1 VASNQEFP
9 AISSIWRVNPNDFV
23 RCKRLIEAAACRR
36 GRDETPGPAA
46 MSTPSQNDAAFGRA
60 NPHALAAI
68 LEASET
74 KRIIAATDIFDIS
87 GIKLWASNQPVSAA
101 LQRKLLDRQLRQ
113 PLESCLVAQDGVT
126 SITLLDSLNE
136 LLQGDTPLAPVLRAH
151 GARLAREAAYLPLHP
166 VVQLLLTAAETSRPQ
181 AYDHAVAAMA
191 LNGALM
197 AASGGDVASIRLAM
211 LCGLTHDLGE
221 MYIASAHGEADADRA
236 LDFVSYQQLVV
247 HPHVGALIVS
257 QLTNYPASLA
267 RAVAEHHERM
277 DGSGYPHA
285 IESDRFS
292 PLGRLLAVTEATL
305 SAVRGPY
312 DTLHRASV
320 ALRAV
325 PGEFDQ
331 HWMGR
336 VTQAANA
343 LAPQKSVM
351 DTADVQARLVA
362 LGDVLSAA
370 EANVAAVAGRSKL
383 LAMKKAMELAQFL
396 ISRLRAGWNESG
408 LWSVESLASADAAE
422 VEALEDELYFRLRGV
437 QRAATL
443 AAGKLPPEE
452 AAVLDEVCGSLAM
465 G

>member
-1 VASNQEFP
+1 MTSL
-9 AISSIWRVNPNDFV
+9 SSSDTSF
-23 RCKRLIEAAACRR
+23 
-36 GRDETPGPAA
+36 T
-46 MSTPSQNDAAFGRA
+46 RA
-60 NPHALAAI
+60 NPHALEAI

-74 KRIIAATDIFDIS
+74 RRIISATDIFDIS

-126 SITLLDSLNE
+126 SMTVLESLNE
-136 LLQGDTPLAPVLRAH
+136 LLQGDSPLAPLLRTH
-151 GARLAREAAYLPLHP
+151 GARLAREAAFLPLHP

-181 AYDHAVAAMA
+181 AYEHAVAAMA

-197 AASGGDVASIRLAM
+197 AASGADVASIRLAM

-221 MYIASAHGEADADRA
+221 MYIASAHGEADADRG
-236 LDFVSYQQLVV
+236 LDFASYQQLVV
-247 HPHVGALIVS
+247 HPHVGSLLVA
-257 QLTNYPASLA
+257 QLTNYPANMA
-267 RAVAEHHERM
+267 RAIAEHHERL

-285 IESDRFS
+285 LEADRLS

-305 SAVRGPY
+305 SAVRSPH
-312 DTLHRASV
+312 DTLLRASV

-325 PGEFDQ
+325 PGEFDG

-336 VTQAANA
+336 VTQAASA
-343 LAPQKSVM
+343 LPAQPSVM
-351 DTADVQARLVA
+351 EPADVQARLET
-362 LGDVLSAA
+362 LGHLLDAA
-370 EANVAAVAGRSKL
+370 EINVAAVAGRAKL
-383 LAMKKAMELAQFL
+383 MAMKKAMELAQFL
-396 ISRLRAGWNESG
+396 VGRLRAGWNESG
-408 LWSVESLASADAAE
+408 LWSPDGMALADAAE

-437 QRAATL
+437 QRATLL

-452 AAVLDEVCGSLAM
+452 AAVLNEVCEALAM

>member
-1 VASNQEFP
+1 
-9 AISSIWRVNPNDFV
+9 
-23 RCKRLIEAAACRR
+23 
-36 GRDETPGPAA
+36 
-46 MSTPSQNDAAFGRA
+46 MSTLSKTDAAFGSA

-68 LEASET
+68 LETSET

-126 SITLLDSLNE
+126 AFSLLESLNE
-136 LLQGDTPLAPVLRAH
+136 LLQSDTPLAPLLRTH
-151 GARLAREAAYLPLHP
+151 GARLAREAAHLPLHP
-166 VVQLLLTAAETSRPQ
+166 VVQLLLTAVETSRPA
-181 AYDHAVAAMA
+181 AYDHAVTAMA

-197 AASGGDVASIRLAM
+197 AAHGGDVASIRLAM

-247 HPHVGALIVS
+247 HPHVGSLLIG
-257 QLTNYPASLA
+257 QLTNYPAVMA
-267 RAVAEHHERM
+267 RAVAEHHERL

-285 IESDRFS
+285 VEADRLS
-292 PLGRLLAVTEATL
+292 PMGRLLAVTEATL
-305 SAVRGPY
+305 SAVRSPY
-312 DTLHRASV
+312 DTLLRASV

-331 HWMGR
+331 QWMGR
-336 VTQAANA
+336 VTQAAA
-343 LAPQKSVM
+343 AQPPQASVM
-351 DTADVQARLVA
+351 EPAEVQARLAA

-370 EANVAAVAGRSKL
+370 EANVAAVAERSKL
-383 LAMKKAMELAQFL
+383 LAMKKAMELARFL

-408 LWSVESLASADAAE
+408 MWNPEAMASADAAE

-437 QRAATL
+437 QRATLL